1 MNGRTTQRRTA
12 RWRQETRDATLD
24 LYDLRDVRATDMS
37 TAAVVILLVLLVP
50 MIGILAWMVVLA
62 SVIKIPA
69 GTLGLVLKNGKA
81 TEHSLPPGRHW
92 VPLLRKTMVVEYP
105 SVEMAYRAGQD
116 ASSAAS
122 QLDRTGPSL
131 SCALGD
137 RALAE
142 VAYTVRYAIIPE
154 RLRTVHE
161 RFGPEGV
168 DGLVRDESG
177 RAISR
182 ALSDPAITVESLFG
196 RDRSDTEARLGQA
209 VTAALEEHGIRVAG
223 FVLGPVD
230 LGRTGEVIQATVRAT
245 FELAL
250 EEAEAATRIA
260 RAQNDGRLEQQI
272 TTLSEDAWRYR
283 ETDLWRDL
291 VQRSDG
297 VQVGRRRPGYGP
309 GRLGLTVRED
319 TPANE
324 PAAADQPTTTEPQ

>member
-1 MNGRTTQRRTA
+1 
-12 RWRQETRDATLD
+12 
-24 LYDLRDVRATDMS
+24 MS
-37 TAAVVILLVLLVP
+37 TAATVILVVLLVP
-50 MIGILAWMVVLA
+50 IVGILAWMIISA
-62 SVIKIPA
+62 SVIKVPA
-69 GTLGLVLKNGKA
+69 GALGLVLKNGKA
-81 TEHSLPPGRHW
+81 TDHSLTPGRHW

-105 SVEMAYRAGQD
+105 SVEMAYRAGED

-122 QLDRTGPSL
+122 DLDRAGPSL

-137 RALAE
+137 RALAD

-161 RFGPEGV
+161 RFGPQGV
-168 DGLVRDESG
+168 HGLVRDESG

-182 ALSDPAITVESLFG
+182 ALSDPAVTVETLFG
-196 RDRSDTEARLGQA
+196 RARTDTETRLEKA

-260 RAQNDGRLEQQI
+260 QAQNDGRLAEEI
-272 TTLSEDAWRYR
+272 TTVREDAWRYR

-319 TPANE
+319 TPAE
-324 PAAADQPTTTEPQ
+324 PTGTADQPASTEPQ

>member
-1 MNGRTTQRRTA
+1 
-12 RWRQETRDATLD
+12 
-24 LYDLRDVRATDMS
+24 MS
-37 TAAVVILLVLLVP
+37 TAATVILIVLLLP
-50 MIGILAWMVVLA
+50 ILGIVAFIVISA
-62 SVIKIPA
+62 SLIKVPA
-69 GTLGLVLKNGKA
+69 GALGLVLKNGKA
-81 TEHSLPPGRHW
+81 TEHSLTPGRHW
-92 VPLLRKTMVVEYP
+92 VPLLRKTLVVEYP
-105 SVEMAYRAGQD
+105 SVEMAYRAGED

-122 QLDRTGPSL
+122 QLDSTGPSL

-137 RALAE
+137 RALAD

-161 RFGPEGV
+161 RFGPEGIH
-168 DGLVRDESG
+168 GLVRDASG
-177 RAISR
+177 RAVSR
-182 ALSDPAITVESLFG
+182 ALSDPAVTVETLFG
-196 RDRSDTEARLGQA
+196 RARSDTEARLAEA
-209 VTAALEEHGIRVAG
+209 VTAALEEHGLRVTG

-260 RAQNDGRLEQQI
+260 QAQNDGRLEQEI
-272 TTLSEDAWRYR
+272 TTVREEAWRYR

-319 TPANE
+319 TPAGE
-324 PAAADQPTTTEPQ
+324 PAPASEQPPASTEPR

>member
-1 MNGRTTQRRTA
+1 
-12 RWRQETRDATLD
+12 
-24 LYDLRDVRATDMS
+24 MS
-37 TAAVVILLVLLVP
+37 TAATVILVVLLVP
-50 MIGILAWMVVLA
+50 MLAIVGWMVVSA
-62 SVIKIPA
+62 SVIKVPA
-69 GTLGLVLKNGKA
+69 GALGLVLKNGKA
-81 TEHSLPPGRHW
+81 TDHSLTPGRHW

-105 SVEMAYRAGQD
+105 SVEMAYRAGED

-131 SCALGD
+131 RGALGD
-137 RALAE
+137 RALAD

-168 DGLVRDESG
+168 HGLVRDESG

-182 ALSDPAITVESLFG
+182 ALSDPAVTVESLFG
-196 RDRSDTEARLGQA
+196 RARTDTETRLAEA

-230 LGRTGEVIQATVRAT
+230 LGRTGEVIQATVRAG

-260 RAQNDGRLEQQI
+260 QAQNDGRLEQEI
-272 TTLSEDAWRYR
+272 TTLREDAWRYR

-319 TPANE
+319 SPAGDAT
-324 PAAADQPTTTEPQ
+324 AAADQPPASTEPR

>member
-1 MNGRTTQRRTA
+1 
-12 RWRQETRDATLD
+12 
-24 LYDLRDVRATDMS
+24 MS
-37 TAAVVILLVLLVP
+37 TAAVVILLVLLIP
-50 MIGILAWMVVLA
+50 MLGILAWMVIAA
-62 SVIKIPA
+62 SVIKVPA
-69 GTLGLVLKNGKA
+69 GALGLVLKNGRA
-81 TEHSLPPGRHW
+81 TDHSLTPGRHW

-105 SVEMAYRAGQD
+105 SVEMAYRAGED
-116 ASSAAS
+116 ASSAVS
-122 QLDRTGPSL
+122 ELDRTGPSL

-137 RALAE
+137 RALAD

-161 RFGPEGV
+161 RFGPQGV
-168 DGLVRDESG
+168 HGLVRDESG

-182 ALSDPAITVESLFG
+182 ALSDPAVTVDALFG
-196 RDRSDTEARLGQA
+196 RARSDTETRLAEA

-230 LGRTGEVIQATVRAT
+230 LGRTGEVIQATVRAG

-260 RAQNDGRLEQQI
+260 QAQNDGRLAEEI
-272 TTLSEDAWRYR
+272 TTAREDAWRYR

-297 VQVGRRRPGYGP
+297 VQLGRRRPGYGP

-319 TPANE
+319 TPTND
-324 PAAADQPTTTEPQ
+324 PAAGQSTPDDTTPATGTP

>member
-1 MNGRTTQRRTA
+1 
-12 RWRQETRDATLD
+12 
-24 LYDLRDVRATDMS
+24 MS
-37 TAAVVILLVLLVP
+37 TAATVILVVLLVP
-50 MIGILAWMVVLA
+50 ILGIVAWMVVTA
-62 SVIKIPA
+62 SMIKVPA
-69 GTLGLVLKNGKA
+69 GALGLVLKNGKA
-81 TEHSLPPGRHW
+81 TDHALTPGRHW
-92 VPLLRKTMVVEYP
+92 VPLLRKTLVVEYP
-105 SVEMAYRAGQD
+105 SVEMAYRAGED

-137 RALAE
+137 RALAD

-168 DGLVRDESG
+168 HGLVRDESG
-177 RAISR
+177 RAVSR
-182 ALSDPAITVESLFG
+182 ALSDPAVTVGTLFG
-196 RDRSDTEARLGQA
+196 SARSDTETRLAEA
-209 VTAALEEHGIRVAG
+209 VTTALEEHGLRVTG

-230 LGRTGEVIQATVRAT
+230 LGRTGEVIQATVRAG

-260 RAQNDGRLEQQI
+260 QAQNDGRLEQEI
-272 TTLSEDAWRYR
+272 TTLREDAWRYR
-283 ETDLWRDL
+283 ESDLWRDL

-309 GRLGLTVRED
+309 GRMGLTVRED
-319 TPANE
+319 PATAK
-324 PAAADQPTTTEPQ
+324 PDATAADQPPGTEQQ

>member
-1 MNGRTTQRRTA
+1 
-12 RWRQETRDATLD
+12 
-24 LYDLRDVRATDMS
+24 MS
-37 TAAVVILLVLLVP
+37 TAATVILVVLLVP
-50 MIGILAWMVVLA
+50 ILAIFAWMVVTA
-62 SVIKIPA
+62 SMIKVPA
-69 GTLGLVLKNGKA
+69 GALGLVLKNGRA
-81 TEHSLPPGRHW
+81 TDHSLTPGRHW

-105 SVEMAYRAGQD
+105 SVEMAYRAGED

-137 RALAE
+137 RALAD
-142 VAYTVRYAIIPE
+142 VAYTVRYAIVPE

-168 DGLVRDESG
+168 HGLVRDASG

-182 ALSDPAITVESLFG
+182 ALSDPAVTVETLFG
-196 RDRSDTEARLGQA
+196 SARSDTETRLAEA
-209 VTAALEEHGIRVAG
+209 VTAALEEHGLRVTG

-260 RAQNDGRLEQQI
+260 RAQNDGRLEQEI
-272 TTLSEDAWRYR
+272 TTAREDAWRYR

-309 GRLGLTVRED
+309 GRMGLTVRED
-319 TPANE
+319 PAA
-324 PAAADQPTTTEPQ
+324 PQGAAAAADQPPGTEPQ